1 MKEGDILIV
10 RNEPKLGRLNGL
22 LPGQRVILREVLF
35 MTCGI
40 GTMLRV
46 EPIERPGKLYSIYDC
61 FLKTAQE
68 LRDEK
73 IDQILGS
80 SPEDLRG

>member
-1 MKEGDILIV
+1 MKVGDILIV

-35 MTCGI
+35 KTTGV

-46 EPIERPGKLYSIYDC
+46 EPIEQPGNLYSVYDC
-61 FLKTAQE
+61 FLKTTQE

-80 SPEDLRG
+80 PPEDLKG

>member
-1 MKEGDILIV
+1 MKVGDILIV

-22 LPGQRVILREVLF
+22 VPGQRVIVREVLF
-35 MTCGI
+35 VTAEV

-46 EPIERPGKLYSIYDC
+46 EPVEQPGNLYSVYDC
-61 FLKTAQE
+61 FLKTTQE

-73 IDQILGS
+73 MDQILGS
-80 SPEDLRG
+80 SPEDLKG

>member
-1 MKEGDILIV
+1 MV

-22 LPGQRVILREVLF
+22 MPGQRVVLKEILFTTTGV
-35 MTCGI
+35 

-46 EPIERPGKLYSIYDC
+46 YPIKRPDELYSIYDC
-61 FLKTAQE
+61 FLKTTQE

-73 IDQILGS
+73 INEILGS
-80 SPEDLRG
+80 SPEDLKG

>member
-1 MKEGDILIV
+1 MIGDILIV

-22 LPGQRVILREVLF
+22 LPGQRVIVREFLF
-35 MTCGI
+35 KTYGV

-46 EPIERPGKLYSIYDC
+46 EPIEQSGNLYSIYDC
-61 FLKTAQE
+61 FLKTTQE

-80 SPEDLRG
+80 PPEDLRG

>member
-1 MKEGDILIV
+1 MKVGDILIV

-35 MTCGI
+35 KTTGV

-46 EPIERPGKLYSIYDC
+46 EPIEKPGNLYSVYDC
-61 FLKTAQE
+61 FLKTTQE

-73 IDQILGS
+73 IDEILGS
-80 SPEDLRG
+80 QPERVNY